1 MERTLFFAVALIV
14 SACAPDRAAT
24 LREQYR
30 QAPVK
35 AVGSVGYRGVRWGT
49 PLADAQKA
57 TGCTPNG
64 ADCVAQVQRY
74 GQRVTEHYQF
84 DAGGLRAVRVDL
96 GPVTTFAAARDA
108 MSQELG
114 APEWEGDSPDA
125 DEQKRRQ
132 AEKREAFAWVSG
144 TARRT
149 AEDELQTAELE
160 RKLAE
165 KWVCASW
172 TRVLLCRRND
182 DTSAVFRA
190 P

>member
-1 MERTLFFAVALIV
+1 MERILFFAVALIV
-14 SACAPDRAAT
+14 SACAPDRAVT

-30 QAPVK
+30 QGPVK

-49 PLADAQKA
+49 LLPEAQKA
-57 TGCTPNG
+57 TGCTPHG
-64 ADCVAQVQRY
+64 ADCVLQVQRY
-74 GQRVTEHYQF
+74 GQPVAEHYQF
-84 DAGGLRAVRVDL
+84 DASGLRAVQVDL

-114 APEWEGDSPDA
+114 APEWEGDSADA

-132 AEKREAFAWVSG
+132 AEKREAFALFSG
-144 TARRT
+144 AAART
-149 AEDELQTAELE
+149 AEDDLQTAELE

-165 KWVCASW
+165 KWICASW
-172 TRVLLCRRND
+172 TRVLLCRRNN